1 MQWQPENDV
10 GMGDS
15 YVRNMRGEE
24 RVWQTPKTIGKIINK
39 IDNLELKMWKMSTSE
54 DRGREPPYKPQVAPP
69 RCRRGSQSRGT
80 VRNPKLALSYS
91 DS

>member
-39 IDNLELKMWKMSTSE
+39 IDNLRIKDVENE
-54 DRGREPPYKPQVAPP
+54 HI
-69 RCRRGSQSRGT
+69 RR
-80 VRNPKLALSYS
+80 
-91 DS
+91 